1 MITLKRILVPHDF
14 SETSEAAMKYATEL
28 ARIFGAKLHVLHV
41 SETDRTDMPTEFAL
55 GLEEGMEDARER
67 LLKTVTG
74 HDKREFNPN
83 FELRCG
89 TPPTEIARYAKERD
103 IDLIVMGTHGRGFT
117 AHAVVSS
124 VTEKVVRN
132 APCPVLTLP
141 WWSFALGV
149 ASPRAS
155 ELFPASIQPLA
166 YV

>member
-1 MITLKRILVPHDF
+1 
-14 SETSEAAMKYATEL
+14 MKYATEL

-55 GLEEGMEDARER
+55 GFEEGMEDARER

-89 TPPTEIARYAKERD
+89 TPPTEIVRYAKERD

-166 YV
+166 YA